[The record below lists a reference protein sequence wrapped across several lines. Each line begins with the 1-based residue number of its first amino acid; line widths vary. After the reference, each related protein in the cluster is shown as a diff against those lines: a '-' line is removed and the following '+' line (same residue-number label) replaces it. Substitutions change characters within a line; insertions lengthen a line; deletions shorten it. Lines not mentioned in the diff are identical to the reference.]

1 MKNTKLTPGANLRW
15 ESSRMMLP
23 EHVVAIV
30 DHNRNKN
37 NKERA
42 ELDEQELLLIENT
55 IQQSMLHRQALT
67 FSLYDPY
74 EDLKVIGLVERV
86 DQRAKQI
93 RVDGEWFDMR
103 DIVAVE
109 GLQGMENDVL

>member
-1 MKNTKLTPGANLRW
+1 LGKKLEGNGMW

-23 EHVVAIV
+23 EHREAIL
-30 DHNRNKN
+30 DQTRNKD
-37 NKERA
+37 NKKRN
-42 ELDEQELLLIENT
+42 ELDEQELLLIETT
-55 IQQSMLHRQALT
+55 IHQSMQHHQTLT
-67 FSLYDPY
+67 FSLYDPH

-109 GLQGMENDVL
+109 GLQLMENDLL